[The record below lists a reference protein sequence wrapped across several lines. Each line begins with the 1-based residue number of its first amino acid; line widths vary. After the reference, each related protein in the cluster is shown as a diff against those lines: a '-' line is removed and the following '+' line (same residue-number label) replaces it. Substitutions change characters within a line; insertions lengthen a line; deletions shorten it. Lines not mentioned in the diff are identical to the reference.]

1 MPQTKSAKKA
11 LRQNRKR
18 FLRNRVVK
26 QNLKS
31 ALKKATGENLSL
43 VFSVIDKAAQKR
55 IISKNKAARMKSRL
69 SRKTAPKPAPK

>member
-11 LRQNRKR
+11 LRQSRKR

-31 ALKKATGENLSL
+31 ALKKVAGENLPEI
-43 VFSVIDKAAQKR
+43 FSAIDKAAQKR
-55 IISKNKAARMKSRL
+55 IIPKNKAARLKSRL
-69 SRKTAPKPAPK
+69 SQKLTLK